1 MALACLL
8 NITDCCAWSP
18 RLLPACQ
25 RECWTRM
32 ASTCLLISSWG
43 DASFFSQASSSATI
57 HRLLYIRNKER
68 AAAYITETSLP
79 DAAWLLG
86 RRLLKVSPGTTRSE
100 EQPADKETSQENI
113 PTWSGYNSLVSQILP
128 PSQGCHGTTACCSST
143 KPTLLTILVQT
154 HGIND
159 IVVGL

>member
-1 MALACLL
+1 MHCFGMSVEY
-8 NITDCCAWSP
+8 D
-18 RLLPACQ
+18 RLL
-25 RECWTRM
+25 RM
-32 ASTCLLISSWG
+32 ESQIATSVSKRMLDKDSIYLPSWG
-43 DASFFSQASSSATI
+43 DASSFSQASSSATI
-57 HRLLYIRNKER
+57 HRLFYIRNKER

-100 EQPADKETSQENI
+100 EQPADEETSQENI
-113 PTWSGYNSLVSQILP
+113 PTWSGYNSLVSQNLP

-143 KPTLLTILVQT
+143 RPTLLTILVQT